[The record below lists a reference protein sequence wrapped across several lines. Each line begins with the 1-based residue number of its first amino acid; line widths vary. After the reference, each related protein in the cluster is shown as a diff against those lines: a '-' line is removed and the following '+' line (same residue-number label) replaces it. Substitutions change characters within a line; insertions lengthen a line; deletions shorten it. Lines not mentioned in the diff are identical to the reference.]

1 MRIELGGY
9 SYFIGKQPTFIGK
22 WKSSNY
28 GKLLK
33 VDGLVFAHTIH
44 C

>member
-1 MRIELGGY
+1 MELGRY

-22 WKSSNY
+22 WKRRACNRLS
-28 GKLLK
+28 K